1 MKLVGISQR
10 INFISK
16 IGETR
21 DEIDHRLIYFLISC
35 GCLPV
40 QIPNSLE
47 KFIDSK
53 GAINIQIIDDKK
65 LNDFLKERISI
76 INEYFN

>member
-1 MKLVGISQR
+1 MKNFRPTLGLYLLNMNIEDDY
-10 INFISK
+10 INY
-16 IGETR
+16 
-21 DEIDHRLIYFLISC
+21 YFSI
-35 GCLPV
+35 
-40 QIPNSLE
+40 LE